1 MAAAGGF
8 GYQGQGAPGRSVI
21 ASPSGIVANHWSGFA
36 AVAELMKMAVALDVR
51 KVISKLGG
59 LYMHFA

>member
-1 MAAAGGF
+1 
-8 GYQGQGAPGRSVI
+8 VI

-36 AVAELMKMAVALDVR
+36 AVADLMKMAVALDVR